1 MVAKE
6 NPKLRLKADDEAIE
20 LRLAVQLVHSIL
32 FSRIDCDC
40 VVSRKAVEE
49 WSHLHISSNAPI

>member
-32 FSRIDCDC
+32 FSPIDCDC
-40 VVSRKAVEE
+40 VVGRKAVEE
-49 WSHLHISSNAPI
+49 WSHLHISSSTPN